1 MWVGEGGIEPLSKF
15 VLEENYNK
23 IVSWISFESPV
34 FLNIILR
41 EEKAWSSHKK
51 TRMITSIKAKLL
63 QKDGRTNGH

>member
-1 MWVGEGGIEPLSKF
+1 MWVGEGGKEPLYKF

-51 TRMITSIKAKLL
+51 NKYNNIHKSEALAK
-63 QKDGRTNGH
+63 RR

>member
-1 MWVGEGGIEPLSKF
+1 MWVAEGGKETLYNF

-51 TRMITSIKAKLL
+51 K
-63 QKDGRTNGH
+63 QV